1 MSRVRS
7 GADWLSVRDPGWGRA
22 QMGWRT
28 LVGLVAGM
36 ATGYFTAPAV
46 GLPAMLGLL
55 FGGLLGLLTGMI
67 VAGAPAGELA
77 RHLAWYLPAFA
88 LAQLLG
94 VWLAP
99 HKAAGLALIVVVVFL
114 QAYLSRFG
122 HDGHSFGVA
131 LFAFYLVGLQAPI
144 SLQVYPRALAI
155 AAASVA
161 AVFLARAML
170 CRHRPVR
177 DLRRTQRAFQ
187 AACRRAAASAAAV
200 LQGRDRASRQLR
212 RDLARVNT
220 VALVF
225 DGRLSGDGV
234 SGATPDDEQG
244 RILSHRLDRFRRR
257 RRGGR
262 CVQDR
267 RQLRKRGQKRVVGAP
282 MGDKRG
288 AGNERGDH
296 RLGRRHRALEAGAE
310 RQHRTRLARKRRCL
324 VIDEGDCHRALILRR
339 ALHGDDIGALARLR
353 DGDCDCAL
361 KLERRV
367 VERGDRGPER
377 SASKPKLKLDQ
388 VLEIK
393 GRVIGTAAGD
403 RCDKGWLARPQIRR
417 QLSGEGRI
425 GGQLAP
431 HDGAGLRDLRGH
443 ERLAHR
449 GAPSVR

>member
-7 GADWLSVRDPGWGRA
+7 GADWLSVRDPRLGRA

-36 ATGYFTAPAV
+36 ATGYLVAPAV
-46 GLPAMLGLL
+46 GLPALLGLL

-99 HKAAGLALIVVVVFL
+99 HKAAGLALIVLVVFL

-170 CRHRPVR
+170 CRRRPVR

-187 AACRRAAASAAAV
+187 AACRRAAASAAGV
-200 LQGRDRASRQLR
+200 LQGRDRASRQLH

-225 DGRLSGDGV
+225 DGRLGGHGVDG
-234 SGATPDDEQG
+234 
-244 RILSHRLDRFRRR
+244 RFSEYLE
-257 RRGGR
+257 GGVR
-262 CVQDR
+262 P
-267 RQLRKRGQKRVVGAP
+267 A
-282 MGDKRG
+282 G
-288 AGNERGDH
+288 AGPLARRAAAAAP
-296 RLGRRHRALEAGAE
+296 RLWGPVPRPAPRRPAGSMSCWRSGWRRTSSGRRWACSWHCSCCRSPP
-310 RQHRTRLARKRRCL
+310 
-324 VIDEGDCHRALILRR
+324 
-339 ALHGDDIGALARLR
+339 
-353 DGDCDCAL
+353 
-361 KLERRV
+361 
-367 VERGDRGPER
+367 DRSSGP
-377 SASKPKLKLDQ
+377 ACTGTCKP
-388 VLEIK
+388 
-393 GRVIGTAAGD
+393 
-403 RCDKGWLARPQIRR
+403 
-417 QLSGEGRI
+417 
-425 GGQLAP
+425 
-431 HDGAGLRDLRGH
+431 
-443 ERLAHR
+443 
-449 GAPSVR
+449 